1 MNRLG
6 QMRWALLGGIMYR
19 SGIAPNKGV
28 AVLSG
33 NLIRWS
39 GLAAMVGGALWVILF
54 VLFAL
59 RSSGPGLT
67 PPFRSFEGLGLPILL
82 SLLLIVSGFVG
93 VHIWRREVY
102 GRYGTVGF
110 VLAMVGAVVSV
121 VSVGSWPLILIGS
134 YTLMIGSLVVGLA
147 ALVTNA
153 LPRWGSIA
161 LMVGSVVFF
170 LFNTETAAAWF
181 ALPYG
186 VAWTAVGY
194 LLWTSERT
202 ADARPSRV
210 R

>member
-1 MNRLG
+1 VPSRNF
-6 QMRWALLGGIMYR
+6 
-19 SGIAPNKGV
+19 
-28 AVLSG
+28 
-33 NLIRWS
+33 IRWS
-39 GLAAMVGGALWVILF
+39 GLAAMVGGALWVIVF
-54 VLFAL
+54 VLFAS
-59 RSSGPGLT
+59 RSSGPELT
-67 PPFRSFEGLGLPILL
+67 PPYRSFEGLGLPTLL

-102 GRYGTVGF
+102 GRFGTVGF
-110 VLAMVGAVVSV
+110 VLALVGAIVSI

-134 YTLMIGSLVVGLA
+134 YALMIGSLVVGVG

-161 LMVGSVVFF
+161 LMVGSVAFF

-186 VAWTAVGY
+186 VAWTAMGY
-194 LLWTSERT
+194 LLWSGERT
-202 ADARPSRV
+202 AAEQPSRV

>member
-1 MNRLG
+1 
-6 QMRWALLGGIMYR
+6 MYG
-19 SGIAPNKGV
+19 SGIDLNKGV
-28 AVLSG
+28 AVPSG

-54 VLFAL
+54 VLFAS

-67 PPFRSFEGLGLPILL
+67 PPYRSFEGLSLPILL

-102 GRYGTVGF
+102 GRFGTVGF
-110 VLAMVGAVVSV
+110 VLAMVGAIVSV

-134 YTLMIGSLVVGLA
+134 YALMIGSLLVGA
-147 ALVTNA
+147 ATLVTNA
-153 LPRWGSIA
+153 LPRWGPIA
-161 LMVGSVVFF
+161 LIVGSVAFL

-186 VAWTAVGY
+186 VAWAAVGY
-194 LLWTSERT
+194 LLWSGEHAATEQ
-202 ADARPSRV
+202 PSRV

>member
-1 MNRLG
+1 
-6 QMRWALLGGIMYR
+6 MYG
-19 SGIAPNKGV
+19 SGIDPNKGV
-28 AVLSG
+28 AVPSG

-67 PPFRSFEGLGLPILL
+67 SPYRSFEGLSLPILL

-102 GRYGTVGF
+102 GRFGTVGF
-110 VLAMVGAVVSV
+110 VLAIVGAIVSV
-121 VSVGSWPLILIGS
+121 VSLGSWPLIFIGS
-134 YTLMIGSLVVGLA
+134 YALMIGSLLVGA
-147 ALVTNA
+147 ATLVTNA

-161 LMVGSVVFF
+161 LIVGSVAFL
-170 LFNTETAAAWF
+170 LFNTETAVAWF

-186 VAWTAVGY
+186 VAWAAVGY
-194 LLWTSERT
+194 LLWSGEHAATEQ
-202 ADARPSRV
+202 PSRV